1 MASRKRPAATEF
13 RAVGV
18 WNLSAKPAT
27 VRARSFAEAE
37 EVADDMA
44 ARGAKAIIDKWVPDR
59 KCWLS
64 IRFVGYGDNTPWA
77 RKQASR
83 FKSQK
88 GQMVDAD
95 SILEQ
100 MRADGDEEAAKV
112 RAAAEAE
119 RARDRETENLI
130 RRAQASGRN
139 PDIARDT
146 AVQAAGSKASA
157 PGGRAARGRFRGRA
171 GAHPFRN

>member
-1 MASRKRPAATEF
+1 MATRRRRAATEF
-13 RAVGV
+13 RVLGI
-18 WNLSAKPAT
+18 WNPQSKPAL
-27 VRARSFAEAE
+27 VRTASFTEAE
-37 EVADDMA
+37 DTADDMA

-77 RKQASR
+77 QKQAGR

-88 GQMVDAD
+88 GQMINAE

-100 MRADGDEEAAKV
+100 MRAQDSKEVAKL
-112 RAAAEAE
+112 RTAAAAE

-130 RRAQASGRN
+130 RRAQASGRKI
-139 PDIARDT
+139 DTARDI
-146 AVQAAGSKASA
+146 AVQAAGSKATK
-157 PGGRAARGRFRGRA
+157 PGGGAARGRFRGRA
-171 GAHPFRN
+171 GAHPFHN